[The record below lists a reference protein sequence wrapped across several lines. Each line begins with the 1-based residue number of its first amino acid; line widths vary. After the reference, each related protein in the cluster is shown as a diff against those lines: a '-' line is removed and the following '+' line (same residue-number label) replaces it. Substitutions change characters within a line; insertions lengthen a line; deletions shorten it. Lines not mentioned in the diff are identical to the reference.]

1 MVEQWGFDTLRVRAG
16 YNPAQHNL
24 SVAVPIYQTT
34 SFELGD
40 VARAHR
46 LNSFAEIGFAYS
58 RASNPTT
65 DVLEQRITA
74 LDGAAATDLLADL
87 EQAFAKA
94 QCACCS

>member
-1 MVEQWGFDTLRVRAG
+1 MAEQLRFDTLKVRAS
-16 YNPAQHNL
+16 YR
-24 SVAVPIYQTT
+24 SVAVT

-40 VARAHR
+40 VARARR

-58 RASNPTT
+58 RVSKPTT

-74 LDGAAATDLLADL
+74 LDGAAATDLIADL